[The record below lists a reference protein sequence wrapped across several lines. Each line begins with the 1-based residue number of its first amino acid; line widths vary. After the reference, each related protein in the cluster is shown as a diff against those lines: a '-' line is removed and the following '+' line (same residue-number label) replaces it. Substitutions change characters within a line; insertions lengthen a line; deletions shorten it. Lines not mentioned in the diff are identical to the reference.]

1 VAPAPWR
8 IAGDYLENCN
18 CEVLCPCLLGL
29 RDARG
34 LTVARPTEGHCDV
47 PIVFHVTSGRHGD
60 TSLDGTSVA
69 LAVYTPREMGAG
81 EWTAAL
87 YLDAR
92 ASDAQR
98 AALEAIFSGG
108 AGGVMA
114 RLGALIGT
122 RLPTRVVPIEFG
134 KEGRRRWAR
143 IPGVLDVEIEGIE
156 GRAPG
161 TETWIDNVRH
171 FVSGRLAAA
180 RATRSSYRDHG
191 WAWNHTGRNG
201 HYATFEWS
209 GP

>member
-1 VAPAPWR
+1 MKANAWR

-18 CEVLCPCLLGL
+18 CEVLCPCLLGP

-47 PIVFHVTSGRHGD
+47 PIVFHVGSGRHGS
-60 TSLDGTSVA
+60 TTLDGTSVA
-69 LAVYTPREMGAG
+69 LAIYTPREMGAG

-87 YLDAR
+87 YLDGR
-92 ASDAQR
+92 ASEEQR
-98 AALEAIFSGG
+98 AALEAIFSGA

-114 RLGALIGT
+114 RMSTLVGT
-122 RLPTRVVPIEFG
+122 RLPTRVVDIEFG

-161 TETWIDNVRH
+161 SETWIDNVRH

-191 WAWNHTGRNG
+191 WTWSHVGRNG
-201 HYATFEWS
+201 HYASFDWT